1 MSDWNLKDLEEWDD
15 KICDIAKKHNLDWY
29 PITYETCDYY
39 EMLGNMAYHGMPTH
53 YGHWSFGKSFEI
65 QHSQYQHGVTG
76 LPYELI
82 INSDPCISYLMREN
96 PLYLQILIMAHCVG
110 HSDFFKNNRTFKY
123 TRADTVVPR
132 MRNAKKRIQKYV
144 EDPWIGI
151 EKVEKVI
158 DACQAITYQIPRYP
172 QDIESLKEVYDAHA
186 KKEKI
191 RDLEV
196 PPYKEYDILGFILDY
211 AQNIPEWKKDIIS
224 IIRDEAFYFM
234 PQIRTKTMN
243 EGWAC
248 FWHYKIVHELNMPQ
262 KYHIPFLKS
271 HNQVVRPHIGRINP
285 YHLGF
290 HLFNKIEERH
300 GLKEC
305 FIAREV
311 HHDESFIRQY
321 LTQEDCEELNLFSF
335 SQNDGKDLIVDDVS
349 DEDGWK
355 TVKNNLVMQTGA
367 NSIPVIYVE
376 SIEKDGSLILHHEHD
391 GRDLQIKYAEHVLE
405 HCKHLWETDVQLIT
419 MLDGAPYEI

>member
-1 MSDWNLKDLEEWDD
+1 MSDWSLKDLETWDQH
-15 KICDIAKKHNLDWY
+15 ICSLAKDHNLDWY

-53 YGHWSFGKSFEI
+53 YGHWSYGKSFEI

-96 PLYLQILIMAHCVG
+96 PLHLQILIMAHCVG
-110 HSDFFKNNRTFKY
+110 HSDFFKNNRMFKY
-123 TRADTVVPR
+123 TRADTIVPR
-132 MRNAKKRIQKYV
+132 MRNSKKRIQKYV

-151 EKVEKVI
+151 EKVESVI
-158 DACQAITYQIPRYP
+158 DACQSLSYQIPKHP
-172 QDIESLKEVYDAHA
+172 VDVESLKEVY
-186 KKEKI
+186 EKYYVNNKI
-191 RDLEV
+191 IEKNT
-196 PPYKEYDILGFILDY
+196 PPYMEYDILGFILDF
-211 AQNIPEWKKDIIS
+211 AVGLPEWKRDIIS

-248 FWHYKIVHELNMPQ
+248 FWHYKILHDLNLPQ
-262 KYHIPFLKS
+262 KYHLPFLKS

-290 HLFNKIEERH
+290 YLFNKIEERH
-300 GLKEC
+300 GLQEC

-311 HHDESFIRQY
+311 HNDESFIRQY
-321 LTQEDCEELNLFSF
+321 LTQEDCEELNLFSYKNNKE
-335 SQNDGKDLIVDDVS
+335 NDIIVDNVS
-349 DEDGWK
+349 DEEGWK
-355 TVKNNLVMQTGA
+355 TVKNNLIEQTGA
-367 NSIPVIYVE
+367 NSIPIIYVE
-376 SIEKDGSLILHHEHD
+376 SVENDNTLILHHEHD

-405 HCKHLWETDVQLIT
+405 HCKHLWESDVRLIT
-419 MLDGAPYEI
+419 MLDEAPYEI